1 MAYIKRYS
9 TDLTD
14 TQWLLLAP
22 HIPKEKDGGRPRSV
36 DVREIVNSLRYMSRT
51 GCQWHLLPNDF
62 PPRSTVYDY
71 FSRWRDDNTLDDICR
86 ILRENIR
93 IKAGRTPKPSA
104 AIIDSQTVKNAS
116 TCFDTGYD
124 GGKRIKGRK
133 RHIAVDVLGLLL
145 VVIVHSAGIQDRAG
159 SKLVLG
165 ELAKWFEI
173 KRVWV
178 DGGYT
183 GPKLANWALTV
194 CRIIIEVVKRPV
206 KKFKIVKWRWIV
218 ERTFGWINW
227 HRRLSKDYEYSIESA
242 TAWFQ
247 LAAIDGMVC
256 RLRPG

>member
-1 MAYIKRYS
+1 M
-9 TDLTD
+9 
-14 TQWLLLAP
+14 
-22 HIPKEKDGGRPRSV
+22 
-36 DVREIVNSLRYMSRT
+36 
-51 GCQWHLLPNDF
+51 
-62 PPRSTVYDY
+62 
-71 FSRWRDDNTLDDICR
+71 
-86 ILRENIR
+86 
-93 IKAGRTPKPSA
+93 
-104 AIIDSQTVKNAS
+104 
-116 TCFDTGYD
+116 
-124 GGKRIKGRK
+124 
-133 RHIAVDVLGLLL
+133 
-145 VVIVHSAGIQDRAG
+145 
-159 SKLVLG
+159 
-165 ELAKWFEI
+165 
-173 KRVWV
+173 